1 MKIET
6 ERLVLREM
14 RAEDYDA
21 LYAVLADSD
30 IMQHYPYTFEEARVR
45 GWIARNIERYKVFGF
60 GLWAVSLKET
70 GEMIGDCGLTMQSV
84 AGMIR
89 PEIGYHIR
97 GDQQRKGY
105 AREAATAVRDWTF
118 KNTPFGRIY
127 SYMKATNLPSARTA
141 VSWGCHFAGEY
152 PDDENGVTSV
162 YEMSREEWKALQ
174 TPREGKT

>member
-21 LYAVLADSD
+21 LHAVLADSD

-60 GLWAVSLKET
+60 GLWAVCLKET

-97 GDQQRKGY
+97 GDQQR
-105 AREAATAVRDWTF
+105 
-118 KNTPFGRIY
+118 
-127 SYMKATNLPSARTA
+127 
-141 VSWGCHFAGEY
+141 
-152 PDDENGVTSV
+152 
-162 YEMSREEWKALQ
+162 
-174 TPREGKT
+174 